1 MQPDTKLRSG
11 DQFLSGGTWLF
22 SAPHPEAL
30 RLVDLTDD
38 AAEPSW
44 EEGSGLALPAA
55 LRLGNLSRWAAASD
69 LEAAGLFVAGIN
81 GLSSSWKII
90 ERSTVGGN
98 IGLSLAKGA
107 MTPLCLAL
115 DGIYE
120 LEGPDEAKRVVSA
133 ENFQTGSMCNVL
145 MPQEYVRRVLIPAS
159 AMHQAWALERITM
172 TAGSHVATNVIG
184 TWDPS
189 TGQFSLA
196 ISAVLTFP
204 VRIDF
209 STPPADIKSIHDA
222 IDARLQGNDY
232 MDDQHGSAPYRH
244 AMARYLAERVLAKLS
259 PRWN

>member
-107 MTPLCLAL
+107 MTPL
-115 DGIYE
+115 
-120 LEGPDEAKRVVSA
+120 
-133 ENFQTGSMCNVL
+133 
-145 MPQEYVRRVLIPAS
+145 
-159 AMHQAWALERITM
+159 
-172 TAGSHVATNVIG
+172 
-184 TWDPS
+184 
-189 TGQFSLA
+189 
-196 ISAVLTFP
+196 
-204 VRIDF
+204 
-209 STPPADIKSIHDA
+209 
-222 IDARLQGNDY
+222 
-232 MDDQHGSAPYRH
+232 
-244 AMARYLAERVLAKLS
+244 
-259 PRWN
+259 